1 MYLLLLSSALL
12 LPIVASFPSP
22 ACTTS
27 LVTGFESIQGPVTI
41 NTSPTD
47 PFEVPKLSAINETA
61 WEYWYFDAVSSDG
74 KSGVAITFF
83 KDPSLASLGY
93 GNLRVGLD
101 AVWSNGTTFSTML
114 FVNESTVTTCGGD
127 TKGIWNQ
134 TSEGINFSFQVS
146 NSLKQADIVV
156 AGPQV
161 SGNFSLKSR
170 DPARY
175 PGGEIA
181 PSPTASLAL
190 GPLIYWNEAIPAGA
204 VDTSLILGGVPFSF
218 GGIGGHDRNYAPFTW
233 NFIAQLWYWLRI
245 VTGPYTAVYW
255 VWLSAIDGKTYTSA
269 FLTKDGME
277 IFATTNGTVS
287 SEGKYATMLLQYG
300 AGVHGTFA
308 DNSTGIA
315 VQFVDHECGKSWHF
329 EIQHQNI
336 AFEAPHEGA
345 TLYYTRFVSTASGG
359 EDGEGVWSGVANS
372 EQNVIP
378 TPLALP

>member
-1 MYLLLLSSALL
+1 MHLLLLSSALL
-12 LPIVASFPSP
+12 LPIVASLASP

-27 LVTGFESIQGPVTI
+27 LVTGFEAVQGPVTI

-83 KDPSLASLGY
+83 KDPSLAFLGY
-93 GNLRVGLD
+93 RNLRVGLD
-101 AVWSNGTTFSTML
+101 AVWSNGTKFSTVL

-134 TSEGINFSFQVS
+134 TNEGTNFSFQVS
-146 NSLKQADIVV
+146 KNLKQVDIVV

-161 SGNFSLKSR
+161 SGTFSLKSR

-175 PGGEIA
+175 PRGEIV
-181 PSPTASLAL
+181 PSSTASLTL
-190 GPLIYWNEAIPAGA
+190 GPLIYWNEAIPAGT
-204 VDTSLILGGVPFSF
+204 VHTSLTLGGVPFSF
-218 GGIGGHDRNYAPFTW
+218 NGIGGHDRNYAPFIW
-233 NFIAQLWYWLRI
+233 DFIAQHWYWLRI

-255 VWLSAIDGKTYTSA
+255 IWTSAIDGKTYTTA
-269 FLTKDGME
+269 FLTKDGVE
-277 IFATTNGTVS
+277 IFATTNGIVS
-287 SEGKYATMLLQYG
+287 WKGKYATMLLQYG
-300 AGVHGTFA
+300 AGVHGSFA

-315 VQFVDHECGKSWHF
+315 LRFVDHDCGKSWHF

-336 AFEAPHEGA
+336 AFETPHVG
-345 TLYYTRFVSTASGG
+345 TDNHYSRFVNTASGG
-359 EDGEGVWSGVANS
+359 QDGEEVWSGVANS
-372 EQNVIP
+372 EQNVITAP
-378 TPLALP
+378 RPLP